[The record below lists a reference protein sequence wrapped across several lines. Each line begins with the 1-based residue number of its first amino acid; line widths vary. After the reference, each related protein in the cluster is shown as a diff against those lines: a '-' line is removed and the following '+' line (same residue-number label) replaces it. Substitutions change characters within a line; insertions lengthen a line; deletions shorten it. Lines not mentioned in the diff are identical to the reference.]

1 MSEREKHDTPDK
13 PLRSLSS
20 RGESLELRR
29 HYLQNL
35 VHELSSP
42 LTPLLGYLKLFE
54 KRSLGELTDL
64 QALCLGRM
72 NRSAGRLQRIL
83 EDFSNLLQMESGMYE
98 PQPLPV
104 ELDTVVS
111 KALKR
116 NEALIEESQIEVLV
130 EPAPPSGIVLM
141 GDQSKLIAAVDHLV
155 SNALKFNSAGGKI
168 MIRCEPVADGRVQ
181 IEVFDTGIGLQTD
194 DRDRVF
200 DPFYQFDH
208 SETRRFEGAGLG
220 LSLVKWV
227 VEIHGG
233 TIRLESP
240 PSEQPERHFFRGV
253 RAILELP
260 VKDG

>member
-1 MSEREKHDTPDK
+1 MSDREKHDTPDK

-20 RGESLELRR
+20 REESLELRR

-54 KRSLGELTDL
+54 KRSLGDLTELQQT
-64 QALCLGRM
+64 CLGRM

-104 ELDTVVS
+104 ELDTVIS
-111 KALKR
+111 RALKH
-116 NEALIEESQIEVLV
+116 NESLIEDSKIEVLI
-130 EPAPPSGIVLM
+130 EPPPPTGLTLV

-155 SNALKFNSAGGKI
+155 SNSLKFNSAGGKI
-168 MIRCEPVADGRVQ
+168 MIRCQPISGGRVR

-194 DRDRVF
+194 DRERVF

-240 PSEQPERHFFRGV
+240 PSEQPDGHFFRGV

-260 VKDG
+260 IQAP